1 MYTSGKLLSASLF
14 ALASAISGSVFAAGF
29 QISET
34 SVTSLGRAFAGNGVA
49 GDSISDM
56 FANPASLML
65 RGGRESELGLH
76 LLFTSTDFENQGS
89 NLVLSSTGTVLT
101 SPSGGTK
108 GSGSAVIPN
117 VYYAADLGKDLRYG
131 LSITS
136 PFGLV
141 TEYDDDWIGRY
152 HAIKSELVT
161 IDINAG
167 IAYQLKDNISIGGG
181 ISVLLADSELS
192 RAQFT
197 GLGKP
202 DARAT
207 IEGDDTAFGFNL
219 GIIVG
224 DDNGRL
230 GIGYRSKADIEAQG
244 SLKIPRLG
252 VSAGA
257 RADVTLPQTAY
268 ISGFRKVSDKIDIL
282 GTIRWTGWSSF
293 EELRIEFD
301 NGLPDNVTPENW
313 DNSTTYSIGMN
324 YHIDDQWILRGG
336 LAFDQTPVS
345 DEFRTARIPDT
356 DRTWVSLG
364 GSYQARE
371 KIRVDFGYAH
381 IFTDDAPL
389 NQSASLVPTSPGAL
403 VDNLNGKFTDSDA
416 DLLSVSVNIVLGY

>member
-1 MYTSGKLLSASLF
+1 MYKSGKLLSASLF
-14 ALASAISGSVFAAGF
+14 ALASEISGSVFAAGF

-34 SVTSLGRAFAGNGVA
+34 SVANLGRAFAGNGVA

-76 LLFTSTDFENQGS
+76 LLFTSTDLKNQGS
-89 NLVLSSTGTVLT
+89 NLVLSSIGAVIA
-101 SPSGGTK
+101 SPSRGTK
-108 GSGSAVIPN
+108 ASGRAVIPN
-117 VYYAADLGKDLRYG
+117 IYYAADLGKDLRYG

-152 HAIKSELVT
+152 HAIKSELV
-161 IDINAG
+161 IVDINAG
-167 IAYQLKDNISIGGG
+167 IAYQVKDNISIGGG

-207 IEGDDTAFGFNL
+207 IEGHDTSFSFNL

-244 SLKIPRLG
+244 SLKIPGLG

-345 DEFRTARIPDT
+345 DEFRTPRIPDT

-364 GSYQARE
+364 GSYQASE

-389 NQSASLVPTSPGAL
+389 NQSASLVLTSPGAV
-403 VDNLNGKFTDSDA
+403 VDNLNGKYTDTDA
-416 DLLSVSVNIVLGY
+416 DLLSVSFKIALGY

>member
-1 MYTSGKLLSASLF
+1 M
-14 ALASAISGSVFAAGF
+14 
-29 QISET
+29 
-34 SVTSLGRAFAGNGVA
+34 
-49 GDSISDM
+49 
-56 FANPASLML
+56 
-65 RGGRESELGLH
+65 
-76 LLFTSTDFENQGS
+76 
-89 NLVLSSTGTVLT
+89 VLSSTGAVVT
-101 SPSGGTK
+101 SPSRGTK
-108 GSGSAVIPN
+108 DSGSAVIPN
-117 VYYAADLGKDLRYG
+117 IYYAADLGKDLRYG

-161 IDINAG
+161 VDINPS
-167 IAYQLKDNISIGGG
+167 IAYQVKDNISIGGG
-181 ISVLLADSELS
+181 ISVLLADTELS
-192 RAQFT
+192 RAQFA

-202 DARAT
+202 DPRAT
-207 IEGDDTAFGFNL
+207 IEGDDTSFGFNL
-219 GIIVG
+219 GIIVS

-230 GIGYRSKADIEAQG
+230 GIGYRSKVDIQAQG
-244 SLKIPRLG
+244 SLKIPGLA

-257 RADVTLPQTAY
+257 RANVTLPQTAY

-301 NGLPDNVTPENW
+301 NGLPDNVTPTNW

-364 GSYQARE
+364 ASYQARE
-371 KIRVDFGYAH
+371 KFVSTLATPISLPM
-381 IFTDDAPL
+381 TPL
-389 NQSASLVPTSPGAL
+389 
-403 VDNLNGKFTDSDA
+403 
-416 DLLSVSVNIVLGY
+416 